1 MLKINYPWEKPEPRV
16 LLFRPSPDATDVL
29 RKARVPRPRAAFD
42 RLVDVL
48 SSTAGR
54 QQYRRLLRD
63 IADGVRVRRTSCI
76 VGVAR

>member
-1 MLKINYPWEKPEPRV
+1 MKILYPWEKPEPRV
-16 LLFRPSPDATDVL
+16 LLFRPSPAATAVL
-29 RKARVPRPRAAFD
+29 RKARAPRPRSAFD

-54 QQYRRLLRD
+54 LQYRRLLRD
-63 IADGVRVRRTSCI
+63 LADGVRVRRPARI

>member
-1 MLKINYPWEKPEPRV
+1 MKILYPWEKPEPRV
-16 LLFRPSPDATDVL
+16 MLFRPSPAATSVL
-29 RKARVPRPRAAFD
+29 RKARVQRPRAAFD

-54 QQYRRLLRD
+54 LRYRRLLRD
-63 IADGVRVRRTSCI
+63 LADGARVRRAPRI